1 MLSIKN
7 ISKSFGNVHAL
18 KNVSLD
24 LKPGLF
30 GLLGPNGA
38 GKSTLMRT
46 IATLQKPDTGAISL
60 GDVDILADP
69 THMRAVLG
77 YLPQDFGVYPKM
89 SAKALLDHIAVLK
102 GISNKAERQKQI
114 HALLV
119 GVDLLTHSSANVA
132 TYSGG
137 MRQRFGIAQA
147 LLGNPKVLIVDEP
160 TAGLD
165 PFQRQ
170 RFLDLLQEAGEEK
183 IIILSTHI
191 IEDVRDMCP
200 DMAIMG
206 DGEIVARD
214 APETLIQRVEGK
226 VWRKKI
232 EKADLE
238 SVKADMPFLS
248 SRYLMGGVI
257 VSILADGKPGA
268 GFEQGDVTLEDAYF
282 AHLNGLVRAAPQTH
296 APQTTQSQVSE
307 KVEV

>member
-7 ISKSFGNVHAL
+7 ISKSFGDVHAL
-18 KNVSLD
+18 KNVSLE

-46 IATLQKPDTGAISL
+46 LATLQKPDSGTVTLNGK
-60 GDVDILADP
+60 DIVNHP
-69 THMRAVLG
+69 NEMRSVLG

-89 SAKALLDHIAVLK
+89 SAKALLNHIAILK
-102 GISNKAERQKQI
+102 GMNNKSERETQI
-114 HALLV
+114 RALLE

-137 MRQRFGIAQA
+137 MRQRFGVAQA
-147 LLGNPKVLIVDEP
+147 MLGNPKILIVDEP

-206 DGEIVARD
+206 NGEIVVRD
-214 APETLIQRVEGK
+214 APENLIESVKGK
-226 VWRKKI
+226 VWRKRIDKS
-232 EKADLE
+232 ELEAVKADL
-238 SVKADMPFLS
+238 PFLS

-257 VSILADGKPGA
+257 VSILSDTNPGA
-268 GFEQGDVTLEDAYF
+268 GFEKDDVKLEDAYF
-282 AHLNGLVRAAPQTH
+282 AHLNGLIH
-296 APQTTQSQVSE
+296 TTPKTAELVGA
-307 KVEV
+307 

>member
-1 MLSIKN
+1 MLS
-7 ISKSFGNVHAL
+7 
-18 KNVSLD
+18 
-24 LKPGLF
+24 PGLF

-46 IATLQKPDTGAISL
+46 LATLQKPDSGTVTLNGK
-60 GDVDILADP
+60 DIVNHP
-69 THMRAVLG
+69 NEMRSVLG

-89 SAKALLDHIAVLK
+89 SAKALLNHIAILK
-102 GISNKAERQKQI
+102 GMNNKSERETQI
-114 HALLV
+114 RALLE

-137 MRQRFGIAQA
+137 MRQRFGVAQA
-147 LLGNPKVLIVDEP
+147 MLGNPKILIVDEP

-206 DGEIVARD
+206 NGEIVVRD
-214 APETLIQRVEGK
+214 APENLIESVKGK

-232 EKADLE
+232 DKSELEAVKADL
-238 SVKADMPFLS
+238 PFLS

-257 VSILADGKPGA
+257 VSILSDTNPGA
-268 GFEQGDVTLEDAYF
+268 GFEKDDVKLEDAYF
-282 AHLNGLVRAAPQTH
+282 AHLNGLIH
-296 APQTTQSQVSE
+296 TTPKTAELVGA
-307 KVEV
+307 

>member
-1 MLSIKN
+1 MLSIN
-7 ISKSFGNVHAL
+7 SISKSFGDVHAL
-18 KNVSLD
+18 KDVSLD
-24 LKPGLF
+24 LEPGLF

-46 IATLQKPDTGAISL
+46 LATLQKPDSGTITLNGKDI
-60 GDVDILADP
+60 VDHP
-69 THMRAVLG
+69 NEMRSVLG

-89 SAKALLDHIAVLK
+89 SAKALLDHIAILK
-102 GISNKAERQKQI
+102 GVSNKAERQKQI
-114 HALLV
+114 RALLE

-137 MRQRFGIAQA
+137 MRQRFGVAQA

-206 DGEIVARD
+206 DGEIVVRD
-214 APETLIQRVEGK
+214 APETLIERVEGR

-232 EKADLE
+232 EKDELE
-238 SVKADMPFLS
+238 TVKANLPFLS

-257 VSILADGKPGA
+257 VSVFADAKPGA
-268 GFEQGDVTLEDAYF
+268 GYEKADVTLEDAYF
-282 AHLNGLVRAAPQTH
+282 AHLNGLIRSPEKITK
-296 APQTTQSQVSE
+296 
-307 KVEV
+307 KVEA

>member
-1 MLSIKN
+1 MLSIN
-7 ISKSFGNVHAL
+7 SISKSFGDVHAL
-18 KNVSLD
+18 KDVSLD
-24 LKPGLF
+24 LEPGLF

-46 IATLQKPDTGAISL
+46 LATLQKPDSGTITLNGTDI
-60 GDVDILADP
+60 VDHP
-69 THMRAVLG
+69 NEMRSVLG

-89 SAKALLDHIAVLK
+89 SAKALLDHIAILK
-102 GISNKAERQKQI
+102 GVSNKAERQKQI
-114 HALLV
+114 RALLE

-137 MRQRFGIAQA
+137 MRQRFGVAQA

-206 DGEIVARD
+206 DGEIVVRD
-214 APETLIQRVEGK
+214 APETLIERVEGR

-232 EKADLE
+232 EKDELE
-238 SVKADMPFLS
+238 TVKANLPFLS

-257 VSILADGKPGA
+257 VSVFADAKPGA
-268 GFEQGDVTLEDAYF
+268 GYEKADVTLEDAYF
-282 AHLNGLVRAAPQTH
+282 AHLNGLIKSPEKIT
-296 APQTTQSQVSE
+296 E
-307 KVEV
+307 KVEA